1 MSVVRI
7 VTVDLRTHVTHE
19 YAYVL
24 DNPAV
29 TGTAVSEIAALSATR
44 FVLGALV
51 SATAPDGSFY
61 NHDKVEG
68 LAILRGGRKIIISN
82 DSDFGVAGSQGS
94 TPPYTLVA
102 KTAPDGSVD
111 TGEFLVI
118 DRG

>member
-1 MSVVRI
+1 MSEV
-7 VTVDLRTHVTHE
+7 
-19 YAYVL
+19 
-24 DNPAV
+24 
-29 TGTAVSEIAALSATR
+29 AALSATR

-61 NHDKVEG
+61 NHDKVDG

-82 DSDFGVAGSQGS
+82 DSDSGVAGSQGS